1 MWFPLVSYETDSQEL
16 ILGCDIM
23 YAEGWSLPPA
33 YSYEYRMQPLTIVLV
48 VALRHL
54 VPMLTCEQV
63 YCLLSAFSAFLFL
76 VGCIAF
82 ARRITGGSR
91 VRILVAAMLLP
102 EMYAIAMYPN
112 SAIHAAACM
121 VWAFVALADG
131 GQTACRKAWKFH
143 PLLLLCIAPLFRVD
157 VVAVYPAILPLF
169 LFLGHSVKKSIAL
182 SAAYGVLAVGVSL
195 TAFWLLRADVLSS
208 IGAYDEWNGRIS
220 KGQVL
225 RAVFGFYSLA
235 YLVLLPV
242 GVYRLW
248 RKRLFK
254 ILLLVLLPV
263 LSVHF
268 VYRSMGCA
276 SKHFLYIAP
285 FVIIAG
291 VYGLSAL
298 QAFVSRGRVL
308 RWAAAVA
315 VAAFLFVSVRVDP
328 SSRPWF
334 ARDTMYTAGIV
345 MPLCSATLSSGT
357 LSVAIGAGQYVPT
370 EDEYMLAT
378 GHFFY
383 PWYIHEHKEYL
394 KRCAEENNAALDTI
408 HSPMVLA
415 LKHVALLD
423 VFVIAL
429 GFVLRILAGGLATG
443 ISLSHWIV
451 LMTFLLSLFLA
462 FGKRRDDVLIYESG
476 GAAVR
481 DTLHRYSLAFINQA
495 ISIVASVTIVCYIMY
510 TVSPDV
516 TERLHSIHVYAT
528 SLFVLA
534 GIIRYLQLT
543 IVDLRSGSPTEV
555 LLKDRFIHA
564 CIAGWVASFAVILYF

>member
-1 MWFPLVSYETDSQEL
+1 MSTGLRTNCSGGVLASRRYENVILSMITKILVRRHAYAVSLALFAAWVCWGVFPLVSYETDSQEL

-33 YSYEYRMQPLTIVLV
+33 YSYEYRMHPLTIVLV

-63 YCLLSAFSAFLFL
+63 YCLLSAFSAFVFFAGCL
-76 VGCIAF
+76 VF
-82 ARRITGGSR
+82 VRRVTGSGR
-91 VRILVAAMLLP
+91 MRILAAAMLLP

-121 VWAFVALADG
+121 VWAFVALMDG
-131 GQTACRKAWKFH
+131 GRKAWKLH

-169 LFLGHSVKKSIAL
+169 LFLGHSVKKSIIL
-182 SAAYGVLAVGVSL
+182 SAAYGVLVVSVAL
-195 TAFWLLRADVLSS
+195 AAFWLLRADVLSS
-208 IGAYDEWNGRIS
+208 LGAYDEWNGRIS
-220 KGQVL
+220 RGQVL
-225 RAVFGFYSLA
+225 RAIFGFYSLA
-235 YLVLLPV
+235 YVVLLPV

-248 RKRLFK
+248 RMRQFK
-254 ILLLVLLPV
+254 MLLLVLLPV

-298 QAFVSRGRVL
+298 QALVRRSSVL
-308 RWAAAVA
+308 RWAAVVA
-315 VAAFLFVSVRVDP
+315 VAAFLLVSVRVVP

-345 MPLCSATLSSGT
+345 MPLCSVTVPSGT

-378 GHFFY
+378 GHLFY
-383 PWYIHEHKEYL
+383 PWYIHTHKEYL
-394 KRCAEENNAALDTI
+394 KRCTDENNAALDTVP
-408 HSPMVLA
+408 SPTVLA
-415 LKHVALLD
+415 LSYASWAPVLSKHLAEGYGIRLD
-423 VFVIAL
+423 SDYY
-429 GFVLRILAGGLATG
+429 GC
-443 ISLSHWIV
+443 
-451 LMTFLLSLFLA
+451 
-462 FGKRRDDVLIYESG
+462 
-476 GAAVR
+476 
-481 DTLHRYSLAFINQA
+481 TLTKDGR
-495 ISIVASVTIVCYIMY
+495 
-510 TVSPDV
+510 
-516 TERLHSIHVYAT
+516 
-528 SLFVLA
+528 
-534 GIIRYLQLT
+534 QLT
-543 IVDLRSGSPTEV
+543 FRKHELQEDDNSEQAFMDYVDSFCSGLDTGELYLLVNMPRYRHYLDRLSNVKPMDKITEN
-555 LLKDRFIHA
+555 LYRYHLK
-564 CIAGWVASFAVILYF
+564 